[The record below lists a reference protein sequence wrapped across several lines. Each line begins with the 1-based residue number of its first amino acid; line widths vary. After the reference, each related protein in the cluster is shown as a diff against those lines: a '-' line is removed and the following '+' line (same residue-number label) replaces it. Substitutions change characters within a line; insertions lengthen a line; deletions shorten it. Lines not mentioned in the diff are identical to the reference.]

1 MGGYNDKMTH
11 NFICMFGRHKASRDF
26 KLKVL
31 KQYLETGWNWDSDR
45 CTRCGH
51 MIGVFF
57 DKEELTF
64 DVLENL
70 NGYNGLEIK
79 L

>member
-1 MGGYNDKMTH
+1 MTSCDLRC
-11 NFICMFGRHKASRDF
+11 IFGRHKASKDF

-31 KQYLETGWNWDSDR
+31 KKCLETGWNWDSDR

-64 DVLENL
+64 DILENL
-70 NGYNGLEIK
+70 NGYDGLGSGAK